1 MSEQNTTSRYCA
13 LSGVDPLVMQKN
25 AYRAVELLK
34 CLSNEYRLMLICT
47 LAGGELSVGEL
58 NQCMP
63 FLSQSA
69 LSQHLAV
76 LRDAGLVNTQRQSQ
90 SIVYYLSDS
99 PGLELVEKLNQIY
112 SDAAETE

>member
-1 MSEQNTTSRYCA
+1 MPKEIIKNHYCA
-13 LSGVDPLVMQKN
+13 LSNVDMLSMQKN
-25 AYRAVELLK
+25 AHHAVELLK
-34 CLSNEYRLMLICT
+34 CLANEYRLMLICT

-76 LRDAGLVNTQRQSQ
+76 LRDAGLVNTRRQSQ

-99 PGLELVEKLNQIY
+99 PGLELVEKLNEIY
-112 SDAAETE
+112 SDTAKSV